1 MSLKKYIIATASS
14 LLVSGLVQA
23 TPLITASDISF
34 GELLIPIPAQST
46 YGAPATARGEFLN
59 KLNGTAGSH
68 DFENNGIWNLADT
81 PLGVRFNNGTTGTG
95 ANVIDATLAGTG
107 QVGTA
112 TGGRF
117 NTTAGGS
124 RFLQVSTGTEFTL
137 SFSTAIAA
145 FGFYGTDIGDFG
157 GVLSLILTPWNGGPD
172 ETLVVRPQSNQAAA
186 SGALLFYGF
195 ADMSS
200 EYRRITFVSLG
211 TTSDQDF
218 FGFDDLVVADRGQI
232 RVPTTPPGV
241 PEPGSLA
248 LAGLALFAA
257 GYARKARKAA

>member
-1 MSLKKYIIATASS
+1 MFTKKYTVVAALTLLSCGAYALPTPSQIYRAEDNSPGGTVTASVLAARTAFLGALDS
-14 LLVSGLVQA
+14 TVQ
-23 TPLITASDISF
+23 SF
-34 GELLIPIPAQST
+34 GFENPPV
-46 YGAPATARGEFLN
+46 AP
-59 KLNGTAGSH
+59 GTGPTLPVSFAGS
-68 DFENNGIWNLADT
+68 A
-81 PLGVRFNNGTTGTG
+81 G
-95 ANVIDATLAGTG
+95 ATIVATLAGTAG
-107 QVGTA
+107 QQVIGSDGA
-112 TGGRF
+112 GRF
-117 NTTAGGS
+117 NTTQGGS
-124 RFLQVSTGTEFTL
+124 QHWQVNSNVGGT
-137 SFSTAIAA
+137 FSITFSRSISA